1 VAAAMKVCAQ
11 EQEHDD
17 HGYVLQLNCVHVAA
31 ALSPWLAAHT
41 AAAGHECSEAAV
53 HQFIVANSNHRN
65 CNNEYKFIELMQ
77 ECWASDTKQRPT
89 ADQLWRRMAGGFTNR
104 VCAKSISIKSPKKPS
119 SNVS

>member
-1 VAAAMKVCAQ
+1 MVCGAGAAGGCRVAAAMKVCAQ

-53 HQFIVANSNHRN
+53 HQFIVANNSHRH
-65 CNNEYKFIELMQ
+65 CNNEYNDS
-77 ECWASDTKQRPT
+77 A
-89 ADQLWRRMAGGFTNR
+89 TNL
-104 VCAKSISIKSPKKPS
+104 S
-119 SNVS
+119 